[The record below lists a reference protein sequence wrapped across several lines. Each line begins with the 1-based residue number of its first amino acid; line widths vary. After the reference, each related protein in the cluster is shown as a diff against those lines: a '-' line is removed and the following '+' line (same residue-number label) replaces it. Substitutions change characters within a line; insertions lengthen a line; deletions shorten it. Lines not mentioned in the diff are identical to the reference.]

1 MKNMTRLTIA
11 IPNFNG
17 GEKLK
22 KAVTSCKLIKMPQN
36 EFDILIVDNKSTDNS
51 FEIIDEL
58 KKEFPNLRVIKNQ
71 ENVGRIQNW
80 NVCIKNCNSKY
91 MTFLFINDLI
101 SKHNNIEQIIEI
113 LDSDDSISLSLSPVI
128 KKENTTEYLKRKYF
142 DNPVK
147 CSSKKIAEYSLKRGL
162 FPFGFIESNI
172 YRVEDIKN
180 TENYFLDDFPFNAD
194 EIFSYSQV
202 VIREHVLFN
211 HQPQIEWLIVEDR
224 TFGKT
229 KLEDEIQEY
238 YKTIE
243 IIERNMDLN
252 INYGLVS
259 TYRLFN
265 FIKYFSKNFRKQGQR
280 NHIFFYILSQMK
292 KKNSFFT
299 VDSLLFKII
308 FKKLKETDKEME
320 DLLFKEI
327 ITKCVKSSTIKS

>member
-1 MKNMTRLTIA
+1 MTRLTIA

-17 GEKLK
+17 GKKLK
-22 KAVTSCKLIKMPQN
+22 KAIISCKLIKIPQD
-36 EFDILIVDNKSTDNS
+36 EFDILVVDNKSTDNS
-51 FEIIDEL
+51 LEIVDEL
-58 KKEFPNLRVIKNQ
+58 KNEFPNLRLIKNQ
-71 ENVGRIQNW
+71 DNVGRIQNW
-80 NVCIKNCNSKY
+80 NACIKNCNSKY
-91 MTFLFINDLI
+91 ITFLFINDLI
-101 SKHNNIEQIIEI
+101 SKHNNIDQILEI

-147 CSSKKIAEYSLKRGL
+147 CSSKKISEYSLRRGL
-162 FPFGFIESNI
+162 FPFGFIEANI

-180 TENYFLDDFPFNAD
+180 AKNYFLDDFPFNAD

-202 VIREHVLFN
+202 VMREYVLFN
-211 HQPQIEWLIVEDR
+211 HQPQIEWFVVEDR
-224 TFGKT
+224 TFGKM
-229 KLEDEIQEY
+229 KLKDEIQEY

-243 IIERNMDLN
+243 VIEKNMNLD
-252 INYGLVS
+252 IDYGLVS

-265 FIKYFSKNFRKQGQR
+265 FIKYFSKNFRRQGQR
-280 NHIFFYILSQMK
+280 NRIFFYILSQMK
-292 KKNSFFT
+292 KKNSFFA

-327 ITKCVKSSTIKS
+327 ITKCVEETIIKN

>member
-1 MKNMTRLTIA
+1 MTRLTIA

-22 KAVTSCKLIKMPQN
+22 KAITSCKLIKIPQD
-36 EFDILIVDNKSTDNS
+36 EFDILVVDNKSTDNS
-51 FEIIDEL
+51 LEIVDEL
-58 KKEFPNLRVIKNQ
+58 KNEFPNLRLIKNQ
-71 ENVGRIQNW
+71 DNVGRIQNW
-80 NVCIKNCNSKY
+80 NVCLKNCNSKY
-91 MTFLFINDLI
+91 ITFLFINDLI
-101 SKHNNIEQIIEI
+101 SKHNNIDQILEI

-180 TENYFLDDFPFNAD
+180 AKNYFLDDFPFNAD

-202 VIREHVLFN
+202 VMREYVLFN

-224 TFGKT
+224 TFRKMR
-229 KLEDEIQEY
+229 LEDEIEEY

-243 IIERNMDLN
+243 VIERNMHLD
-252 INYGLVS
+252 IDYGLVS

-265 FIKYFSKNFRKQGQR
+265 FIKYFSKNFRRQGQR
-280 NHIFFYILSQMK
+280 NRIFFYILSQMK
-292 KKNSFFT
+292 KKNSFFA

-327 ITKCVKSSTIKS
+327 ITKCVEETIIKN

>member
-1 MKNMTRLTIA
+1 MTRLTIA

-243 IIERNMDLN
+243 IIGRNMDLN

-299 VDSLLFKII
+299 VDALLFKII

-327 ITKCVKSSTIKS
+327 ITKCVKGSTIKS

>member
-1 MKNMTRLTIA
+1 MTRLTIA

-22 KAVTSCKLIKMPQN
+22 KAVASCKLIKIPQN
-36 EFDILIVDNKSTDNS
+36 EFEILVVDNKSTDNS

-80 NVCIKNCNSKY
+80 NICIKNCNSKY

-252 INYGLVS
+252 IDYGLVS

-265 FIKYFSKNFRKQGQR
+265 FIKYFSKNFRRQEQR

-327 ITKCVKSSTIKS
+327 ITKCVKGSTIKG

>member
-1 MKNMTRLTIA
+1 MTRLTIA

-17 GEKLK
+17 GKKLK
-22 KAVTSCKLIKMPQN
+22 KAIISCKLIKIPQD
-36 EFDILIVDNKSTDNS
+36 EFDILVVDNKSTDNS
-51 FEIIDEL
+51 LEIVDEL
-58 KKEFPNLRVIKNQ
+58 KKEFPNLRLIKNQ
-71 ENVGRIQNW
+71 DNVGRIQNW
-80 NVCIKNCNSKY
+80 NACIKNCNSKY
-91 MTFLFINDLI
+91 ITFLFINDLI
-101 SKHNNIEQIIEI
+101 SKHNNIDQILEI

-128 KKENTTEYLKRKYF
+128 KKENTTEYVKRKYF

-180 TENYFLDDFPFNAD
+180 AKNYFLDDFPFNAD

-202 VIREHVLFN
+202 VMREYVLFN

-224 TFGKT
+224 TFRKMR
-229 KLEDEIQEY
+229 LEDEIEEY

-243 IIERNMDLN
+243 VIERNMHLD
-252 INYGLVS
+252 IDYGLVS

-265 FIKYFSKNFRKQGQR
+265 FIKYFSKNFRRQGQR
-280 NHIFFYILSQMK
+280 NRIFFYILSQMK
-292 KKNSFFT
+292 KKNSFFA

-327 ITKCVKSSTIKS
+327 ITKCVEETIIKN

>member
-1 MKNMTRLTIA
+1 MNRLTIA

-22 KAVTSCKLIKMPQN
+22 RAVTSCKLIKMPQN
-36 EFDILIVDNKSTDNS
+36 EFDILVVDNKSTDNS

-80 NVCIKNCNSKY
+80 NICIKNCNSKY

-238 YKTIE
+238 YKTLE

-252 INYGLVS
+252 IDYGLVS

-265 FIKYFSKNFRKQGQR
+265 FIKYFSKNFRRQGQR

>member
-1 MKNMTRLTIA
+1 MNRLTIA

-22 KAVTSCKLIKMPQN
+22 RAVTSCKLIKMPQN
-36 EFDILIVDNKSTDNS
+36 EFDILVVDNKSTDNS
-51 FEIIDEL
+51 FEIINEL

-80 NVCIKNCNSKY
+80 NICIKNCNSKY

-238 YKTIE
+238 YKTLE
-243 IIERNMDLN
+243 IIERNVDLN
-252 INYGLVS
+252 IDYGLVS

-265 FIKYFSKNFRKQGQR
+265 FIKYFSKNFRRQGQR

>member
-1 MKNMTRLTIA
+1 MTRLTIA

-22 KAVTSCKLIKMPQN
+22 KAITSCKLIKIPQD
-36 EFDILIVDNKSTDNS
+36 EFEILVVDNKSTDNS
-51 FEIIDEL
+51 FEIIGEL
-58 KKEFPNLRVIKNQ
+58 KKEFPNLRLIENQ

-91 MTFLFINDLI
+91 ITFLFINDLI
-101 SKHNNIEQIIEI
+101 SKHNNIDQILEI
-113 LDSDDSISLSLSPVI
+113 LDSDNSISLSLSPVI
-128 KKENTTEYLKRKYF
+128 KKENTAEYLKRKYF

-147 CSSKKIAEYSLKRGL
+147 CYSKKIAEYSLKRGL

-238 YKTIE
+238 YKTLE

-252 INYGLVS
+252 IDYGLVS

-265 FIKYFSKNFRKQGQR
+265 FIKYFSKNFRRQGQR

>member
-1 MKNMTRLTIA
+1 MNRLTIA

-22 KAVTSCKLIKMPQN
+22 RAVTSCKLIKMPQN
-36 EFDILIVDNKSTDNS
+36 EFDILVVDNKSTDNS

-80 NVCIKNCNSKY
+80 NICIKNCNSKY

-180 TENYFLDDFPFNAD
+180 TKNYFLDDFPFNAD

-238 YKTIE
+238 YKTLE

-252 INYGLVS
+252 IDYGLVS

-265 FIKYFSKNFRKQGQR
+265 FIKYFSKNFRRQGQR

>member
-1 MKNMTRLTIA
+1 MTRLTIA

-22 KAVTSCKLIKMPQN
+22 KAVTSCKLIKIPQN
-36 EFDILIVDNKSTDNS
+36 EFDILVVDNKSTDNS

-80 NVCIKNCNSKY
+80 NICIKNCNSKY

-238 YKTIE
+238 YKTLE

-252 INYGLVS
+252 IDYGLVS

>member
-1 MKNMTRLTIA
+1 MTRLTIA

-22 KAVTSCKLIKMPQN
+22 KAITSCKLIKIPQD
-36 EFDILIVDNKSTDNS
+36 EFDILVVDNKSTDNS
-51 FEIIDEL
+51 LEIVDEL
-58 KKEFPNLRVIKNQ
+58 KNEFPNLRLIKNQ
-71 ENVGRIQNW
+71 DNVGRIQNW
-80 NVCIKNCNSKY
+80 NACIKNCNSKY
-91 MTFLFINDLI
+91 ITFLFINDLI
-101 SKHNNIEQIIEI
+101 SKHNNIDQILEI

-180 TENYFLDDFPFNAD
+180 AKNYFLDDFPFNAD

-202 VIREHVLFN
+202 VMREYVLFN

-224 TFGKT
+224 TFQKMR
-229 KLEDEIQEY
+229 LEDEIQEY

-243 IIERNMDLN
+243 VIERNMHLD
-252 INYGLVS
+252 IDYGLVS

-265 FIKYFSKNFRKQGQR
+265 FIKYFSKNFRRQGQR
-280 NHIFFYILSQMK
+280 NRIFFYILSQMK
-292 KKNSFFT
+292 KKNSFFA

-327 ITKCVKSSTIKS
+327 ITKCVEETIIKN

>member
-1 MKNMTRLTIA
+1 MTRLTIA

-36 EFDILIVDNKSTDNS
+36 EFDILVVDNKSTDNS
-51 FEIIDEL
+51 FEIINEL

-80 NVCIKNCNSKY
+80 NICIKNCNSKY

-211 HQPQIEWLIVEDR
+211 HQPQIEWLIVKDR

-252 INYGLVS
+252 IDYGLVS

>member
-1 MKNMTRLTIA
+1 MTRLTIA

-22 KAVTSCKLIKMPQN
+22 KAIISCKLIKIPQD
-36 EFDILIVDNKSTDNS
+36 EFDILVVDNKSTDNS
-51 FEIIDEL
+51 LEIVDEL
-58 KKEFPNLRVIKNQ
+58 KKEFPNLRLIKNQ
-71 ENVGRIQNW
+71 DNVGRIQNW
-80 NVCIKNCNSKY
+80 NACIKNCNSKY
-91 MTFLFINDLI
+91 ITFLFINDLI
-101 SKHNNIEQIIEI
+101 SKHNNIDQILEI

-180 TENYFLDDFPFNAD
+180 AKNYFLDDFPFNAD

-202 VIREHVLFN
+202 VMREYVLFN

-224 TFGKT
+224 AFRKMR
-229 KLEDEIQEY
+229 LEDEIEEY

-243 IIERNMDLN
+243 VIERNMHLD
-252 INYGLVS
+252 IDYGLVS

-265 FIKYFSKNFRKQGQR
+265 FIKYFSKNFRRQGQR
-280 NHIFFYILSQMK
+280 NRIFFYILSQMK
-292 KKNSFFT
+292 KKNSFFA

-327 ITKCVKSSTIKS
+327 ITKCVEETIIKN

>member
-1 MKNMTRLTIA
+1 MTRLTIA

-17 GEKLK
+17 GKKLK
-22 KAVTSCKLIKMPQN
+22 KAIISCKLIKIPQD
-36 EFDILIVDNKSTDNS
+36 EFDILVVDNKSTDNS
-51 FEIIDEL
+51 LEIVDEL
-58 KKEFPNLRVIKNQ
+58 KKEFPNLRLIKNQ
-71 ENVGRIQNW
+71 DNVGRIQNW
-80 NVCIKNCNSKY
+80 NACIKNCNSKY
-91 MTFLFINDLI
+91 ITFLFINDLI
-101 SKHNNIEQIIEI
+101 SKHNNIDQILEI

-128 KKENTTEYLKRKYF
+128 KKENSTEYLKRKYF

-180 TENYFLDDFPFNAD
+180 AKNYFLDDFPFNAD

-202 VIREHVLFN
+202 VMREYVLFN

-224 TFGKT
+224 TFRKMR
-229 KLEDEIQEY
+229 LEDEIEEY

-243 IIERNMDLN
+243 VIERNMHLD
-252 INYGLVS
+252 IDYGLVS

-265 FIKYFSKNFRKQGQR
+265 FIKYFSKNFRRQGQR
-280 NHIFFYILSQMK
+280 NRIFFYILSQMK
-292 KKNSFFT
+292 KKNSFFA

-308 FKKLKETDKEME
+308 FKKLKEMDKEME

-327 ITKCVKSSTIKS
+327 ITKCVEKTIIKN

>member
-1 MKNMTRLTIA
+1 MTRLTIA

-17 GEKLK
+17 GKKLK
-22 KAVTSCKLIKMPQN
+22 KAIISCKLIKIPQD
-36 EFDILIVDNKSTDNS
+36 EFDILVVDNKSTDNS
-51 FEIIDEL
+51 LEIVDEL
-58 KKEFPNLRVIKNQ
+58 KKEFPNLRLIKNQ
-71 ENVGRIQNW
+71 DNVGRIQNW
-80 NVCIKNCNSKY
+80 NACIKNCNSKY
-91 MTFLFINDLI
+91 ITFLFINDLI
-101 SKHNNIEQIIEI
+101 SKHNNIDQILEI

-128 KKENTTEYLKRKYF
+128 KKENTTEYVKRKYF

-147 CSSKKIAEYSLKRGL
+147 CSSKKISEYSLKRGL

-180 TENYFLDDFPFNAD
+180 AKNYFLDDFPFNAD

-202 VIREHVLFN
+202 VMREYVLFN

-224 TFGKT
+224 TFRKMR
-229 KLEDEIQEY
+229 LEDEIEEY

-243 IIERNMDLN
+243 VIERNMHLD
-252 INYGLVS
+252 IDYGLVS

-265 FIKYFSKNFRKQGQR
+265 FIKYFSKNFRRQGQR
-280 NHIFFYILSQMK
+280 NRIFFYILSQMK
-292 KKNSFFT
+292 KKNSFFA

-327 ITKCVKSSTIKS
+327 ITKCVEETIIKN

>member
-1 MKNMTRLTIA
+1 MTRLTIA

-22 KAVTSCKLIKMPQN
+22 KAIISCKLIKIPQD
-36 EFDILIVDNKSTDNS
+36 EFDILVVDNKSTDNS
-51 FEIIDEL
+51 LEIVDEL
-58 KKEFPNLRVIKNQ
+58 KNEFPNLRLIKNQ
-71 ENVGRIQNW
+71 DNVGRIQNW
-80 NVCIKNCNSKY
+80 NACIKNCNSKY
-91 MTFLFINDLI
+91 ITFLFINDLI
-101 SKHNNIEQIIEI
+101 SKHNNIDQILEI

-180 TENYFLDDFPFNAD
+180 AKNYFLDDFPFNAD

-202 VIREHVLFN
+202 VMREYVLFN

-224 TFGKT
+224 TFRKMR
-229 KLEDEIQEY
+229 LEDEIEEY

-243 IIERNMDLN
+243 VIERNMHLD
-252 INYGLVS
+252 IDYGLVS

-265 FIKYFSKNFRKQGQR
+265 FIKYFSKNFRRQGQR
-280 NHIFFYILSQMK
+280 NRIFFYILSQMK
-292 KKNSFFT
+292 KKNSFFA

-327 ITKCVKSSTIKS
+327 ITKCVEETIIKN

>member
-1 MKNMTRLTIA
+1 MTRLTIA

-36 EFDILIVDNKSTDNS
+36 EFDILVVDNKSTDNS

-147 CSSKKIAEYSLKRGL
+147 CSSKKIVEYSLKRGL

-243 IIERNMDLN
+243 IIGRNMDLN

-265 FIKYFSKNFRKQGQR
+265 FIKYFSKNFRRQGQR

-327 ITKCVKSSTIKS
+327 ITKCVKGSTIKS

>member
-1 MKNMTRLTIA
+1 MTRLTIA

-22 KAVTSCKLIKMPQN
+22 KAVASCKLIKIPQN
-36 EFDILIVDNKSTDNS
+36 EFEILVVDNKSTDNS

-80 NVCIKNCNSKY
+80 NICIKNCNSKY

-252 INYGLVS
+252 IDYGLVS
-259 TYRLFN
+259 KYRLFN
-265 FIKYFSKNFRKQGQR
+265 FIKYFSKNFRRQEQR

-327 ITKCVKSSTIKS
+327 ITKCVKGSTIKG

>member
-1 MKNMTRLTIA
+1 MTRLTIA

-36 EFDILIVDNKSTDNS
+36 EFDILVVDNKSTDNS

-252 INYGLVS
+252 IDYGLVS

>member
-1 MKNMTRLTIA
+1 MTRLTIA

-17 GEKLK
+17 GKKLK
-22 KAVTSCKLIKMPQN
+22 KAIISCKLIKIPQD
-36 EFDILIVDNKSTDNS
+36 EFDILVVDNKSTDNS
-51 FEIIDEL
+51 LEIVDEL
-58 KKEFPNLRVIKNQ
+58 KNEFPNLRLIKNQ
-71 ENVGRIQNW
+71 DNVGRIQNW
-80 NVCIKNCNSKY
+80 NACIKNCNSKY
-91 MTFLFINDLI
+91 ITFLFINDLI
-101 SKHNNIEQIIEI
+101 SKHNNIDQILEI

-128 KKENTTEYLKRKYF
+128 KKENTTEYVKRKYF

-147 CSSKKIAEYSLKRGL
+147 CSSKKISEYSLKRGL

-180 TENYFLDDFPFNAD
+180 AKNYFLDDFPFNAD

-202 VIREHVLFN
+202 VMREYVLFN

-224 TFGKT
+224 TFRKMR
-229 KLEDEIQEY
+229 LEDEIEEY

-243 IIERNMDLN
+243 VIERNMHLD
-252 INYGLVS
+252 IDYGLVS

-265 FIKYFSKNFRKQGQR
+265 FIKYFSKNFRRQGQR
-280 NHIFFYILSQMK
+280 NRIFFYILSQMK
-292 KKNSFFT
+292 KKNSFFA

-327 ITKCVKSSTIKS
+327 ITKCVEKTIIKN

>member
-1 MKNMTRLTIA
+1 MTRLTIA

-36 EFDILIVDNKSTDNS
+36 EFDILVVDNKSTDNS

-80 NVCIKNCNSKY
+80 NICIKNCNSKY

-180 TENYFLDDFPFNAD
+180 AENYFLDDFPFNAD

-252 INYGLVS
+252 IDYGLVS

-265 FIKYFSKNFRKQGQR
+265 FIKYFSKNFRRQGQR

-327 ITKCVKSSTIKS
+327 ITKCVKESTIKS

>member
-1 MKNMTRLTIA
+1 MTRLTIA

-17 GEKLK
+17 GKKLK
-22 KAVTSCKLIKMPQN
+22 KAIISCKLIKIPQD
-36 EFDILIVDNKSTDNS
+36 EFDILVVDNKSTDNS
-51 FEIIDEL
+51 LEIVDEL
-58 KKEFPNLRVIKNQ
+58 KKEFPNLRLIKNQ
-71 ENVGRIQNW
+71 DNVGRIQNW
-80 NVCIKNCNSKY
+80 NACIKNCNSKY
-91 MTFLFINDLI
+91 ITFLFINDLI
-101 SKHNNIEQIIEI
+101 SKHNNIDQILEI

-147 CSSKKIAEYSLKRGL
+147 CSSKKISEYSLKRGL

-180 TENYFLDDFPFNAD
+180 AKNYFLDDFPFNAD

-202 VIREHVLFN
+202 VMREYVLFN

-224 TFGKT
+224 TFRKMR
-229 KLEDEIQEY
+229 LEDEIQEY

-243 IIERNMDLN
+243 VIERNMHLD
-252 INYGLVS
+252 IDYGLVS

-265 FIKYFSKNFRKQGQR
+265 FIKYFSKNFRRQGQR
-280 NHIFFYILSQMK
+280 NRIFFYILSQMK
-292 KKNSFFT
+292 KKNSFFA

-327 ITKCVKSSTIKS
+327 ITKCVEKTIIKN

>member
-1 MKNMTRLTIA
+1 MNRLTIA

-22 KAVTSCKLIKMPQN
+22 RAVTSCKLIKMPQN
-36 EFDILIVDNKSTDNS
+36 EFDILVVDNKSTDNS
-51 FEIIDEL
+51 FEIINEL

-80 NVCIKNCNSKY
+80 NICIKNCNSKY

-238 YKTIE
+238 YKTLE

-252 INYGLVS
+252 IDYGLVS

-265 FIKYFSKNFRKQGQR
+265 FIKYFSKNFRRQGQK

-327 ITKCVKSSTIKS
+327 ITKCVKGSTIKS

>member
-1 MKNMTRLTIA
+1 MTRLTIA

-22 KAVTSCKLIKMPQN
+22 RAVTSCKLIKMPQN
-36 EFDILIVDNKSTDNS
+36 EFDILVVDNKSTDNS
-51 FEIIDEL
+51 FEIINEL

-80 NVCIKNCNSKY
+80 NICIKNCNSKY

-180 TENYFLDDFPFNAD
+180 AKNYFLDDFPFNAD

-202 VIREHVLFN
+202 VMREYVLFN

-224 TFGKT
+224 TFRKMR
-229 KLEDEIQEY
+229 LEDEIQEY

-243 IIERNMDLN
+243 VIERNMHLD
-252 INYGLVS
+252 IDYGLVS

-265 FIKYFSKNFRKQGQR
+265 FIKYFSKNFRRQGQR
-280 NHIFFYILSQMK
+280 NRIFFYILSQMK
-292 KKNSFFT
+292 KKNSFFA

-327 ITKCVKSSTIKS
+327 ITKCVEETIIKN

>member
-1 MKNMTRLTIA
+1 MTRLTIA

-36 EFDILIVDNKSTDNS
+36 EFDILVVDNKSTDNS

-80 NVCIKNCNSKY
+80 NICIKNCNSKY

-252 INYGLVS
+252 IDYGLVS

-327 ITKCVKSSTIKS
+327 ITKCVKGSTIKS

>member
-1 MKNMTRLTIA
+1 MNRLTIA

-22 KAVTSCKLIKMPQN
+22 RAVTSCKLIKMPQN
-36 EFDILIVDNKSTDNS
+36 EFDILVVDNKSTDNS
-51 FEIIDEL
+51 FEIINEL

-80 NVCIKNCNSKY
+80 NICIKNCNSKY

-180 TENYFLDDFPFNAD
+180 TKNYFLDDFPFNAD

-238 YKTIE
+238 YKTLE

-252 INYGLVS
+252 IDYGLVS

-265 FIKYFSKNFRKQGQR
+265 FIKYFSKNFRRQGQR

>member
-1 MKNMTRLTIA
+1 MNRLTIA

-22 KAVTSCKLIKMPQN
+22 RAVTSCKLIKMPQN
-36 EFDILIVDNKSTDNS
+36 EFDILVVDNKSTDNS
-51 FEIIDEL
+51 FEIINEL

-80 NVCIKNCNSKY
+80 NICIKNCNSKY

-101 SKHNNIEQIIEI
+101 SKQNNIEQIIEI

-180 TENYFLDDFPFNAD
+180 TKNYFLDDFPFNAD

-238 YKTIE
+238 YKTLE

-252 INYGLVS
+252 IDYGLVS

-265 FIKYFSKNFRKQGQR
+265 FIKYFSKNFRRKGQR

>member
-1 MKNMTRLTIA
+1 MTRLTIA

-22 KAVTSCKLIKMPQN
+22 KAIISCKLIKIPQD
-36 EFDILIVDNKSTDNS
+36 EFDILVVDNKSTDNS
-51 FEIIDEL
+51 LEIVDEL
-58 KKEFPNLRVIKNQ
+58 KKEFPNLRLIKNQ
-71 ENVGRIQNW
+71 DNVGRIQNW
-80 NVCIKNCNSKY
+80 NACIKNCNSKY
-91 MTFLFINDLI
+91 ITFLFINDLI
-101 SKHNNIEQIIEI
+101 SKHNNIDQILEI

-128 KKENTTEYLKRKYF
+128 KKENTTEYVKRKYF

-147 CSSKKIAEYSLKRGL
+147 CSSKKISEYSLKRGL

-180 TENYFLDDFPFNAD
+180 AKNYFLDDFPFNAD

-202 VIREHVLFN
+202 VMREYVLFN

-224 TFGKT
+224 TFRKMR
-229 KLEDEIQEY
+229 LEDEIQEY

-243 IIERNMDLN
+243 VIERNMHLD
-252 INYGLVS
+252 IDYGLVS

-265 FIKYFSKNFRKQGQR
+265 FIKYFSKNFRRQGQR
-280 NHIFFYILSQMK
+280 NRIFFYILSQMK
-292 KKNSFFT
+292 KKNSFFA

-327 ITKCVKSSTIKS
+327 ITKCVEKTIIKN

>member
-1 MKNMTRLTIA
+1 MTRLTIA

-22 KAVTSCKLIKMPQN
+22 KAIISCKLIKIPQD
-36 EFDILIVDNKSTDNS
+36 EFDILVVDNKSTDNS
-51 FEIIDEL
+51 LEIVDEL
-58 KKEFPNLRVIKNQ
+58 KKEFPNLRLIKNQ
-71 ENVGRIQNW
+71 DNVGRIQNW
-80 NVCIKNCNSKY
+80 NVCLKNCNSKY
-91 MTFLFINDLI
+91 ITFLFINDLI
-101 SKHNNIEQIIEI
+101 SKHNNIHQILAIF
-113 LDSDDSISLSLSPVI
+113 DSDDSVSLSLSPVI
-128 KKENTTEYLKRKYF
+128 NKDNNTEYWKRKYF

-147 CSSKKIAEYSLKRGL
+147 CSSKKISEYSLKRGL

-180 TENYFLDDFPFNAD
+180 AKNYFLDDFPFNAD

-202 VIREHVLFN
+202 VMREYVLFN

-224 TFGKT
+224 TFRKMR
-229 KLEDEIQEY
+229 LEDEIQEY

-243 IIERNMDLN
+243 VIERNMHLD
-252 INYGLVS
+252 IDYGLVS

-265 FIKYFSKNFRKQGQR
+265 FIKYFSKNFRRQGQR
-280 NHIFFYILSQMK
+280 NRIFFYILSQMK
-292 KKNSFFT
+292 KKNSFFA

-327 ITKCVKSSTIKS
+327 ITKCVEKTIIKN

>member
-1 MKNMTRLTIA
+1 M
-11 IPNFNG
+11 
-17 GEKLK
+17 
-22 KAVTSCKLIKMPQN
+22 
-36 EFDILIVDNKSTDNS
+36 
-51 FEIIDEL
+51 IIQL
-58 KKEFPNLRVIKNQ
+58 NALQ
-71 ENVGRIQNW
+71 
-80 NVCIKNCNSKY
+80 
-91 MTFLFINDLI
+91 
-101 SKHNNIEQIIEI
+101 
-113 LDSDDSISLSLSPVI
+113 
-128 KKENTTEYLKRKYF
+128 
-142 DNPVK
+142 
-147 CSSKKIAEYSLKRGL
+147 KKIAEYSLKRGL

-292 KKNSFFT
+292 KKNSFFA

-327 ITKCVKSSTIKS
+327 ITKCVKGSAIKS

>member
-1 MKNMTRLTIA
+1 MNRLTIA

-22 KAVTSCKLIKMPQN
+22 RAVTSCKLIKMPQN
-36 EFDILIVDNKSTDNS
+36 EFDILVVDNKSTDNS

-80 NVCIKNCNSKY
+80 NICIKNCNSKY

-180 TENYFLDDFPFNAD
+180 TKNYFLDDFPFNAD

-238 YKTIE
+238 YKTLE

-252 INYGLVS
+252 IDYGLVS

-265 FIKYFSKNFRKQGQR
+265 FIKYFSKNFRRKGQR

>member
-1 MKNMTRLTIA
+1 MNRLTIA

-22 KAVTSCKLIKMPQN
+22 RAVTSCKLIKMPQN
-36 EFDILIVDNKSTDNS
+36 EFDILVVDNKSTDNS

-80 NVCIKNCNSKY
+80 NICIKNCNSKY

-180 TENYFLDDFPFNAD
+180 TKNYFLDDFPFNAD

-238 YKTIE
+238 YKTLE

-252 INYGLVS
+252 IDYGLVS

-327 ITKCVKSSTIKS
+327 ITKCVKGSAIKS

>member
-1 MKNMTRLTIA
+1 MTRLTIA

-17 GEKLK
+17 GKKLK
-22 KAVTSCKLIKMPQN
+22 KAIISCKLIKIPQD
-36 EFDILIVDNKSTDNS
+36 EFDILVVDNKSTDNS
-51 FEIIDEL
+51 LEIVDEL
-58 KKEFPNLRVIKNQ
+58 KKKFPNLRLIKNQ
-71 ENVGRIQNW
+71 DNVGRIQNW
-80 NVCIKNCNSKY
+80 NACIKNCNSKY
-91 MTFLFINDLI
+91 ITFLFINDLI
-101 SKHNNIEQIIEI
+101 SKHNNIDQILEI

-180 TENYFLDDFPFNAD
+180 AKNYFLDDFPFNAD

-202 VIREHVLFN
+202 VMREYVLFN

-224 TFGKT
+224 TFRKMR
-229 KLEDEIQEY
+229 LEDEIQEY

-243 IIERNMDLN
+243 VIERNMHLD
-252 INYGLVS
+252 IDYGLVS

-265 FIKYFSKNFRKQGQR
+265 FIKYFSKNFRRQGQR
-280 NHIFFYILSQMK
+280 NRIFFYILSQMK
-292 KKNSFFT
+292 KKNSFFA

-327 ITKCVKSSTIKS
+327 ITECVEETIIKN

>member
-1 MKNMTRLTIA
+1 MTRLTIA

-17 GEKLK
+17 GKKLK
-22 KAVTSCKLIKMPQN
+22 KAIISCKLIKIPQD
-36 EFDILIVDNKSTDNS
+36 EFDILVVDNKSTDNS
-51 FEIIDEL
+51 LEIVDEL
-58 KKEFPNLRVIKNQ
+58 KKEFPNLRLIKNQ
-71 ENVGRIQNW
+71 DNVGRIQNW
-80 NVCIKNCNSKY
+80 NACIKNCNSKY
-91 MTFLFINDLI
+91 ITFLFINDLI
-101 SKHNNIEQIIEI
+101 SKHNNIDQILEI

-128 KKENTTEYLKRKYF
+128 KKENTTEYVKRKYF

-180 TENYFLDDFPFNAD
+180 AKNYFLDDFPFNAD

-202 VIREHVLFN
+202 VMREYVLFN

-224 TFGKT
+224 TFRKMR
-229 KLEDEIQEY
+229 LEDEIQEY

-243 IIERNMDLN
+243 VIERNMHLD
-252 INYGLVS
+252 IDYGLVS

-265 FIKYFSKNFRKQGQR
+265 FIKYFSKNFRRQGQR
-280 NHIFFYILSQMK
+280 NRIFFYILSQMK
-292 KKNSFFT
+292 KKNSFFA

-327 ITKCVKSSTIKS
+327 ITKCVEETIIKN

>member
-1 MKNMTRLTIA
+1 MNRLTIA

-22 KAVTSCKLIKMPQN
+22 RAVTSCKLIKMPQN
-36 EFDILIVDNKSTDNS
+36 EFDILVVDNKSTDNS
-51 FEIIDEL
+51 FEIINEL

-80 NVCIKNCNSKY
+80 NICIKNCNSKY

-238 YKTIE
+238 YKTLE

-252 INYGLVS
+252 IDYGLVS

-265 FIKYFSKNFRKQGQR
+265 FIKYFSKNFRRQGQK

>member
-1 MKNMTRLTIA
+1 MTRLTIA

-36 EFDILIVDNKSTDNS
+36 EFDILVVDNKSTDNS

-252 INYGLVS
+252 IDYGLVS

-265 FIKYFSKNFRKQGQR
+265 FIKYFSKNFRRQGQR

-327 ITKCVKSSTIKS
+327 ITKCVKGSTIKS

>member
-1 MKNMTRLTIA
+1 MTRLTIA

-243 IIERNMDLN
+243 IIGRNMDLN

-265 FIKYFSKNFRKQGQR
+265 FIKYFSKNFRRQGQR

-327 ITKCVKSSTIKS
+327 ITKCVKGSTIKS

>member
-1 MKNMTRLTIA
+1 MTRLTIA

-17 GEKLK
+17 GKKLK
-22 KAVTSCKLIKMPQN
+22 KAIISCKLIKIPQD
-36 EFDILIVDNKSTDNS
+36 EFDILVVDNKSTDNS
-51 FEIIDEL
+51 LEIVDEL
-58 KKEFPNLRVIKNQ
+58 KKEFPNLRLIKNQ
-71 ENVGRIQNW
+71 DNVGRIQNW
-80 NVCIKNCNSKY
+80 NACIKNCNSKY
-91 MTFLFINDLI
+91 ITFLFINDLI
-101 SKHNNIEQIIEI
+101 SKHNNIDQILEI

-180 TENYFLDDFPFNAD
+180 AKNYFLDDFPFNAD

-202 VIREHVLFN
+202 VMREYVLFN

-224 TFGKT
+224 TFRKMR
-229 KLEDEIQEY
+229 LEDEIEEY

-243 IIERNMDLN
+243 VIERNMHLD
-252 INYGLVS
+252 IDYGLVS

-265 FIKYFSKNFRKQGQR
+265 FIKYFSKNFRRQGQR
-280 NHIFFYILSQMK
+280 NRIFFYILSQMK
-292 KKNSFFT
+292 KKNSFFA

-308 FKKLKETDKEME
+308 FKKLKEMDKEME

-327 ITKCVKSSTIKS
+327 ITKCVEETIIKN